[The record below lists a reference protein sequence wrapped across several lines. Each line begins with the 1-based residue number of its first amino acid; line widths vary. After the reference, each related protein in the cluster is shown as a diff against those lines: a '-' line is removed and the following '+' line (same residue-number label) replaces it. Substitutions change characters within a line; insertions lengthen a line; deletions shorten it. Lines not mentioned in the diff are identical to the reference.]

1 MKNNRSERYYKR
13 TVEKQY
19 DELISILKEQ
29 KKLKN
34 SLKYYKNY
42 SEYSYL
48 YNCNLIDEINKMI
61 VKSEI
66 ST

>member
-13 TVEKQY
+13 TMRKEY
-19 DELISILKEQ
+19 NELIGVLKQ
-29 KKLKN
+29 HKKLKDEV
-34 SLKYYKNY
+34 KYYKNY

-61 VKSEI
+61 VKSE
-66 ST
+66 TNT

>member
-13 TVEKQY
+13 TVEKQHN
-19 DELISILKEQ
+19 ELISILKEQ

-48 YNCNLIDEINKMI
+48 YNCNLIDEINKII
-61 VKSEI
+61 VKSET